1 MKIISQE
8 EKLKADIQ
16 VIINYF
22 NVGSYDDVIN
32 KSIPLIKKYPET
44 YILKNLLAL
53 SYNAQNKYE
62 EAIKV
67 LDNAIKN
74 DPNNIFILNNLGLV
88 HSNLENTRTAEE
100 YLNRA
105 IAVKPLFL
113 DASITLA
120 NLKSKIDK
128 NEEAIEILSKLEN
141 TYKESYILNF
151 TMGNIYQQVG
161 NFDKAIYHLN
171 YCLKL
176 DPQNTAPDKAIS
188 LITKYTPGHKHLN
201 DMQEKFEAIKSHDHK
216 MILSFALGKAFEDIK
231 EYKKSFKYLDIAN
244 KMRDER
250 LNYNIT
256 NEKNLFL
263 DIKNFFKNKSFTKIK
278 PSNKKII
285 FILGMPRSGTSL
297 IEQILSSHE
306 QVH

>member
-1 MKIISQE
+1 MKDISHE

-16 VIINYF
+16 VIINFF
-22 NVGSYDDVIN
+22 NVGSYDDVVN

-53 SYNAQNKYE
+53 AYNAQNKYE

-88 HSNLENTRTAEE
+88 HSNLENTKIAEE

-105 IAVKPLFL
+105 IAIKPLFL

-128 NEEAIEILSKLEN
+128 NKEAIDILLKLEN
-141 TYKESYILNF
+141 TYKDSYILNF
-151 TMGNIYQQVG
+151 TMGNIYQQIG
-161 NFDKAIYHLN
+161 NFDKATYHLN

-188 LITKYTPGHKHLN
+188 LITKYTPKNNHLH
-201 DMQEKFEAIKSHDHK
+201 DMQKKFETIKSSDHK
-216 MILSFALGKAFEDIK
+216 MILSFALGKAYEDIK
-231 EYKKSFKYLDIAN
+231 EYKKSFQYLDIAN
-244 KMRDER
+244 KIRDER
-250 LNYNIT
+250 LNFNI
-256 NEKNLFL
+256 NDEKKLF
-263 DIKNFFKNKSFTKIK
+263 
-278 PSNKKII
+278 
-285 FILGMPRSGTSL
+285 
-297 IEQILSSHE
+297 
-306 QVH
+306 

>member
-201 DMQEKFEAIKSHDHK
+201 DMQEKFEALMVTSGRV
-216 MILSFALGKAFEDIK
+216 LLGIYFLLPGGISKVFNFDGT
-231 EYKKSFKYLDIAN
+231 AN
-244 KMRDER
+244 SR
-250 LNYNIT
+250 
-256 NEKNLFL
+256 
-263 DIKNFFKNKSFTKIK
+263 
-278 PSNKKII
+278 
-285 FILGMPRSGTSL
+285 
-297 IEQILSSHE
+297 
-306 QVH
+306 

>member
-128 NEEAIEILSKLEN
+128 
-141 TYKESYILNF
+141 
-151 TMGNIYQQVG
+151 
-161 NFDKAIYHLN
+161 
-171 YCLKL
+171 
-176 DPQNTAPDKAIS
+176 
-188 LITKYTPGHKHLN
+188 
-201 DMQEKFEAIKSHDHK
+201 
-216 MILSFALGKAFEDIK
+216 
-231 EYKKSFKYLDIAN
+231 
-244 KMRDER
+244 
-250 LNYNIT
+250 
-256 NEKNLFL
+256 
-263 DIKNFFKNKSFTKIK
+263 
-278 PSNKKII
+278 
-285 FILGMPRSGTSL
+285 
-297 IEQILSSHE
+297 
-306 QVH
+306 